1 MIVRLVCWKG
11 EEAEEKAA
19 RMRGFGWTV
28 EASTAVGAGMD
39 VMVIDLGRLPSQG
52 REVGVRMRQGRATRG
67 IPLVFVGGEEAKVER
82 VRRELPDAVYCGWE
96 EIGAVVPG
104 ARAGTAAVVGHMER
118 YAGTPVAQ
126 KLGVKDGMKVTFQ
139 GEAPAG
145 FAELL
150 GEVEIGRGGEM
161 LFWFVRR
168 KEELEWFPVVKTLWV
183 IYRKG
188 GEIKQDAVRLGGLA
202 AGLVDYKIC
211 SVDAEW
217 SGMKFAIKKT
227 GSPKADAS
235 SR

>member
-28 EASTAVGAGMD
+28 ETSTAVGAGMD

-82 VRRELPDAVYCGWE
+82 VRRELPDAVYCGWG

-126 KLGVKDGMKVTFQ
+126 KQGRRRRGSRSCWARWRLGV
-139 GEAPAG
+139 AG
-145 FAELL
+145 RCCS
-150 GEVEIGRGGEM
+150 GSCGGGR
-161 LFWFVRR
+161 
-168 KEELEWFPVVKTLWV
+168 
-183 IYRKG
+183 
-188 GEIKQDAVRLGGLA
+188 
-202 AGLVDYKIC
+202 
-211 SVDAEW
+211 
-217 SGMKFAIKKT
+217 
-227 GSPKADAS
+227 S
-235 SR
+235 SNGFRW